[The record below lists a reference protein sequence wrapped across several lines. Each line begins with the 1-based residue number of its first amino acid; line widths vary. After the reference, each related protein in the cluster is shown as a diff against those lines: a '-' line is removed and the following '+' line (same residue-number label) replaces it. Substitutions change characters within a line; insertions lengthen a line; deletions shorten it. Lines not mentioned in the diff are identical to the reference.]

1 MSFEQRAKNQD
12 PSTQLRCKQP
22 VPVREKKTVYIILST
37 DLTKFGNNACSL

>member
-22 VPVREKKTVYIILST
+22 IPVREK
-37 DLTKFGNNACSL
+37 NSLHHPEY

>member
-22 VPVREKKTVYIILST
+22 VPVREKKQFTS
-37 DLTKFGNNACSL
+37 S